1 MLLGLA
7 ALREMHKE
15 IAREEF
21 TDLAIEF
28 PDNPLFALELARL
41 KREASPV
48 VNAQ

>member
-1 MLLGLA
+1 MQEEVS
-7 ALREMHKE
+7 RKE
-15 IAREEF
+15 FA
-21 TDLAIEF
+21 DLAIEF